1 MKPSSADLIKSLK
14 EPTREIKMKTTLQKG
29 FTLIEIMI
37 VIAIIGILAS
47 VALPAYQDYVVRARV
62 SEGLGLATTAKT
74 TVMDIVSNGNVATTT
89 NNYKADYTWSGATS
103 NISVIDIAPSTG
115 AITIA
120 TTPAAGGGKLLL
132 VPFTGAVASPTA
144 LPAPDAASPI
154 VNGNVQWKCLVK
166 GAPTFA
172 GVAVPSDALEKKYA
186 PSECK

>member
-1 MKPSSADLIKSLK
+1 
-14 EPTREIKMKTTLQKG
+14 MKTNAEKG

-62 SEGLGLATTAKT
+62 SEGLALATTAKT
-74 TVMDIVSNGNVATTT
+74 TVMDVVSNGNVASTA
-89 NNYKADYTWSGATS
+89 NNYKADFIWGGATNNVS
-103 NISVIDIAPSTG
+103 AIDIAPTTG

-132 VPFTGAVASPTA
+132 VPFTGSVASPLA

-154 VNGNVQWKCLVK
+154 VNGNVQWKCLAK
-166 GAPTFA
+166 GASAFA
-172 GVAVPSDALEKKYA
+172 GIAVPSDALDKKYA

>member
-1 MKPSSADLIKSLK
+1 MKESA
-14 EPTREIKMKTTLQKG
+14 QKD

-62 SEGLGLATTAKT
+62 SEGLALATTAKT
-74 TVMDIVSNGNVATTT
+74 TVMDVVSNGNVASTA
-89 NNYKADYTWSGATS
+89 NNYKADFTWGGATNNVS
-103 NISVIDIAPSTG
+103 AIDVAPTTG
-115 AITIA
+115 VITIS

-132 VPFTGAVASPTA
+132 VPFTGSVASPLT

-154 VNGNVQWKCLVK
+154 VNGNVQWKCLSK
-166 GAPTFA
+166 GAATFA
-172 GVAVPSDALEKKYA
+172 GVAVPSDALDRKYA

>member
-1 MKPSSADLIKSLK
+1 
-14 EPTREIKMKTTLQKG
+14 MKTSLQKG

-62 SEGLGLATTAKT
+62 SEGLALATTAKT
-74 TVMDIVSNGNVATTT
+74 TVMDVVSNGNVAATT
-89 NNYKADYTWSGATS
+89 NNYKADYTWSSATN
-103 NISVIDIAPSTG
+103 NISLIDIAPATG
-115 AITIA
+115 AITIT

-132 VPFTGAVASPTA
+132 VPFTGSVASPAA

-154 VNGNVQWKCLVK
+154 VNGNVQWRCLSK
-166 GAPTFA
+166 GAATFA
-172 GVAVPSDALEKKYA
+172 GVVVPTDALEKKYA

>member
-1 MKPSSADLIKSLK
+1 MTKIA
-14 EPTREIKMKTTLQKG
+14 QKG

-62 SEGLGLATTAKT
+62 SEGLALGTTAKT
-74 TVMDIVSNGNVATTT
+74 TVMDVVSNGNVATTA
-89 NNYKADYTWSGATS
+89 NNYKADYAWSGATN
-103 NISVIDIAPSTG
+103 NISVIDVAPATG
-115 AITIA
+115 AITIT

-132 VPFTGAVASPTA
+132 VPFTGPVASPVA

-154 VNGNVQWKCLVK
+154 VNGNVQWKCLSK
-166 GAPTFA
+166 GAATFA
-172 GVAVPSDALEKKYA
+172 GVAVPSDALDRKYA

>member
-1 MKPSSADLIKSLK
+1 MKIS
-14 EPTREIKMKTTLQKG
+14 LQKG

-62 SEGLGLATTAKT
+62 SEGLALATTAKT
-74 TVMDIVSNGNVATTT
+74 TVMDVVSNGNVAATP
-89 NNYKADYTWSGATS
+89 NNYKSDYTWSGATN
-103 NISVIDIAPSTG
+103 NISVIDIAPATG
-115 AITIA
+115 AITIT

-132 VPFTGAVASPTA
+132 VPFTGSVTSPAA

-154 VNGNVQWKCLVK
+154 VNGNVQWKCLSK
-166 GAPTFA
+166 GAATFA
-172 GVAVPSDALEKKYA
+172 GVVVPADALDKKYA

>member
-1 MKPSSADLIKSLK
+1 MKAAI
-14 EPTREIKMKTTLQKG
+14 QKG

-62 SEGLGLATTAKT
+62 SEGLALATTAKT
-74 TVMDIVSNGNVATTT
+74 NVMDVVSNGNVATVS
-89 NNYKADYTWSGATS
+89 NNYKSDYVWSGATN
-103 NISVIDIAPSTG
+103 NISLMDIAPATG
-115 AITIA
+115 AITIT

-132 VPFTGAVASPTA
+132 VPFTGPIASPVA

-154 VNGNVQWKCLVK
+154 VNGNVQWKCLAK
-166 GAPTFA
+166 GASTFA
-172 GVAVPSDALEKKYA
+172 GVTVPPDALDRKYA

>member
-1 MKPSSADLIKSLK
+1 
-14 EPTREIKMKTTLQKG
+14 MKTTIQKG

-62 SEGLGLATTAKT
+62 SEGLALATTAKT
-74 TVMDIVSNGNVATTT
+74 TVMDIVSNGNVATTA

>member
-1 MKPSSADLIKSLK
+1 
-14 EPTREIKMKTTLQKG
+14 MKTTIQKG

-62 SEGLGLATTAKT
+62 SEGLALATTAKT
-74 TVMDIVSNGNVATTT
+74 TVMDIVSNGNVATTA
-89 NNYKADYTWSGATS
+89 NNYKADYAWSGATS

-115 AITIA
+115 AITIT

-132 VPFTGAVASPTA
+132 VPFTGSVTSPTG

>member
-1 MKPSSADLIKSLK
+1 MKATI
-14 EPTREIKMKTTLQKG
+14 QKG

-62 SEGLGLATTAKT
+62 SEGLALATTAKT
-74 TVMDIVSNGNVATTT
+74 NVMDVVSNGNVATVS
-89 NNYKADYTWSGATS
+89 NNYKSDYVWSGATN
-103 NISVIDIAPSTG
+103 NISLMDIAPATG
-115 AITIA
+115 AITIT

-132 VPFTGAVASPTA
+132 VPFTGPIASPVA

-154 VNGNVQWKCLVK
+154 VNGNVQWKCLAK
-166 GAPTFA
+166 GASTFA
-172 GVAVPSDALEKKYA
+172 GVTVPTDALDRKYA

>member
-1 MKPSSADLIKSLK
+1 MKA
-14 EPTREIKMKTTLQKG
+14 TVQKG

-62 SEGLGLATTAKT
+62 SEGLALATTAKT
-74 TVMDIVSNGNVATTT
+74 TVMDVVSNGNVANTA
-89 NNYKADYTWSGATS
+89 NNYKADFTWSGATN
-103 NISVIDIAPSTG
+103 NISLIDIAPATG
-115 AITIA
+115 AIIIT

-132 VPFTGAVASPTA
+132 VPFTGSVASPVA

-154 VNGNVQWKCLVK
+154 VNGNVQWKCLAT
-166 GAPTFA
+166 GATTFA
-172 GVAVPSDALEKKYA
+172 GVAVSSDALDRKYA

>member
-1 MKPSSADLIKSLK
+1 MKATI
-14 EPTREIKMKTTLQKG
+14 QKG

-62 SEGLGLATTAKT
+62 SEGLALATAAKT
-74 TVMDIVSNGNVATTT
+74 NVMDVVSNGNVATVS
-89 NNYKADYTWSGATS
+89 NNYKSDYVWSGATN
-103 NISVIDIAPSTG
+103 NISLMDIAPATG
-115 AITIA
+115 AITIT

-132 VPFTGAVASPTA
+132 VPFTGAVTSPVA

-154 VNGNVQWKCLVK
+154 VNGNVQWKCLTK
-166 GAPTFA
+166 GASTFA
-172 GVAVPSDALEKKYA
+172 GVAAPSDALDRKYA

>member
-1 MKPSSADLIKSLK
+1 
-14 EPTREIKMKTTLQKG
+14 
-29 FTLIEIMI
+29 
-37 VIAIIGILAS
+37 
-47 VALPAYQDYVVRARV
+47 LPAYQDYVVRARV
-62 SEGLGLATTAKT
+62 SEGLALATTAKT
-74 TVMDIVSNGNVATTT
+74 TVMDIVSNGNVATTA

-103 NISVIDIAPSTG
+103 NISVIDIAPSSG

>member
-1 MKPSSADLIKSLK
+1 MPPL
-14 EPTREIKMKTTLQKG
+14 REIKMKATAQKG

-62 SEGLGLATTAKT
+62 SEGLALATTAKT
-74 TVMDIVSNGNVATTT
+74 TVMDVVSNGNVATTA
-89 NNYKADYTWSGATS
+89 NNYKADYTWSGATN
-103 NISVIDIAPSTG
+103 NISTIDIAPTTG
-115 AITIA
+115 AITIT

-154 VNGNVQWKCLVK
+154 VSGNVQWKCLVK
-166 GAPTFA
+166 GASTFA
-172 GVAVPSDALEKKYA
+172 GVAVPSDALDKKYA

>member
-1 MKPSSADLIKSLK
+1 
-14 EPTREIKMKTTLQKG
+14 MKTTIQKG

-62 SEGLGLATTAKT
+62 SEGLALATTAKT
-74 TVMDIVSNGNVATTT
+74 TVMYIVSNGNVATTA
-89 NNYKADYTWSGATS
+89 NNYKGDYAWSGATS

-115 AITIA
+115 AITIT

>member
-1 MKPSSADLIKSLK
+1 MKA
-14 EPTREIKMKTTLQKG
+14 TVQKG

-62 SEGLGLATTAKT
+62 SEGLALATTAKT
-74 TVMDIVSNGNVATTT
+74 TVMDVVSNGNVANTA
-89 NNYKADYTWSGATS
+89 NNYKADFTWSGATN
-103 NISVIDIAPSTG
+103 NISLIDIAPATG
-115 AITIA
+115 AIIIT

-132 VPFTGAVASPTA
+132 VPFTGSVASPVA

-154 VNGNVQWKCLVK
+154 VNGNVQWKCLAK
-166 GAPTFA
+166 GATTFA
-172 GVAVPSDALEKKYA
+172 GVAVSSDALDRKYA